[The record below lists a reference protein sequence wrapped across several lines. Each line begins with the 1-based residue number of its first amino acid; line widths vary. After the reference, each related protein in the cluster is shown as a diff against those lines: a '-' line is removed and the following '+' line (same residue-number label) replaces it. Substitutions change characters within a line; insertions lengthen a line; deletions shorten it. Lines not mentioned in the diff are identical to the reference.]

1 MGLPLGAVNSLLCY
15 INYNSF
21 IVVLQ
26 CQKERDKEVS
36 DDEAEAETEE
46 KKEDEEGDVC
56 TYIIHI
62 ITVVYQFLGN
72 SVWFKNPAPSNF
84 EQANMANMNRSDLSP
99 YACVWLC

>member
-1 MGLPLGAVNSLLCY
+1 MNCEITFCSL
-15 INYNSF
+15 F
-21 IVVLQ
+21 IYCIDYYGYVVIALQ

-72 SVWFKNPAPSNF
+72 SVRF
-84 EQANMANMNRSDLSP
+84 
-99 YACVWLC
+99 

>member
-1 MGLPLGAVNSLLCY
+1 MGFV
-15 INYNSF
+15 
-21 IVVLQ
+21 VVLQ

-62 ITVVYQFLGN
+62 ITVVYQFLEIPYG
-72 SVWFKNPAPSNF
+72 FKILLH
-84 EQANMANMNRSDLSP
+84 QILSK
-99 YACVWLC
+99 LMGQI